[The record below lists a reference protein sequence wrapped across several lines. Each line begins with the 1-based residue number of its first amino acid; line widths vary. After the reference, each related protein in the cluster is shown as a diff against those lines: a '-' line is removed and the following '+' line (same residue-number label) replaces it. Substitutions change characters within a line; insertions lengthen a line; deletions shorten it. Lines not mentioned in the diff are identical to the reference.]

1 MITIISELLESHL
14 STISNRLNLQIVYE
28 NIEATPNDEIYLKSN
43 ILPAITTSFD
53 LESESRIYKGVYQI
67 SVVAPINTGKSRSQQ
82 IVESIIKHFPPNLEL
97 MRGSLA
103 LYINSV
109 PSAYPAITDK
119 TTYTIPISM
128 DYRADTLIF
137 N

>member
-14 STISNRLNLQIVYE
+14 YTIANQLNLQIVYE
-28 NIEATPNDEIYLKSN
+28 NIAATPNDEIYLKSN

-53 LESESRIYKGVYQI
+53 LDGESRIYKGVYQV

-82 IVESIIKHFPPNLEL
+82 IVESIIKHFQLNLEL
-97 MRGSLA
+97 KKGNLS

-128 DYRADTLIF
+128 NYRADTI
-137 N
+137 

>member
-1 MITIISELLESHL
+1 MISTISELLESHL
-14 STISNRLNLQIVYE
+14 YTIANQLNLQIVYE
-28 NIEATPNDEIYLKSN
+28 NIAATPNDEIYLKSN

-53 LESESRIYKGVYQI
+53 LDGESRIYKGVYQV

-82 IVESIIKHFPPNLEL
+82 IVESIIKHFQLNTEL
-97 MRGSLA
+97 IKDNFS

-128 DYRADTLIF
+128 NYRADTI
-137 N
+137 

>member
-1 MITIISELLESHL
+1 LISTISELLESHL
-14 STISNRLNLQIVYE
+14 YTIANQLNLQIVYE

-53 LESESRIYKGVYQI
+53 LDGESRIYKGVYQI

-82 IVESIIKHFPPNLEL
+82 IVESIIKHFQLNTEL
-97 MRGSLA
+97 IKDNFS

-128 DYRADTLIF
+128 NYRADT

>member
-1 MITIISELLESHL
+1 LITIISELLESHL
-14 STISNRLNLQIVYE
+14 YTIANQLNLQIVYE
-28 NIEATPNDEIYLKSN
+28 NIAATPNDEIYLKSN

-53 LESESRIYKGVYQI
+53 LDGESRIYKGVYQV

-82 IVESIIKHFPPNLEL
+82 IVESIIKHFQLNLEL
-97 MRGSLA
+97 KKGNLS

-128 DYRADTLIF
+128 NYRADTI
-137 N
+137 

>member
-1 MITIISELLESHL
+1 MISTISELLESHL
-14 STISNRLNLQIVYE
+14 YTIANQLNLQIVYE

-43 ILPAITTSFD
+43 ILPAITTCVD
-53 LESESRIYKGVYQI
+53 LDGESRIYKGVYQI

-82 IVESIIKHFPPNLEL
+82 IVESIIKHFQLNTEL
-97 MRGSLA
+97 IKDNFS

-128 DYRADTLIF
+128 NYRADTI
-137 N
+137 

>member
-1 MITIISELLESHL
+1 MNSIISELLESHL
-14 STISNRLNLQIVYE
+14 QIIATELNLQIVYE

-43 ILPAITTSFD
+43 ILSAMTACFD
-53 LESESRIYKGVYQI
+53 LEGESQIYQGVYQV

-82 IVESIIKHFPPNLEL
+82 IVESIIKHFQLNPELKKGNLL
-97 MRGSLA
+97 

-128 DYRADTLIF
+128 NYRADTI
-137 N
+137 

>member
-1 MITIISELLESHL
+1 MISIISELLELHL
-14 STISNRLNLQIVYE
+14 YTIANQLSLPIVYE

-53 LESESRIYKGVYQI
+53 LESESRIYRGVYQV
-67 SVVAPINTGKSRSQQ
+67 SVVAPINTGKLRSQQ
-82 IVESIIKHFPPNLEL
+82 IVESIIKHFPLNLEL

-128 DYRADTLIF
+128 NYRADTI
-137 N
+137 

>member
-1 MITIISELLESHL
+1 MISTISELLESHL
-14 STISNRLNLQIVYE
+14 YTIANQLNLQIVYE
-28 NIEATPNDEIYLKSN
+28 NIAATPNDEIYLKSN

-53 LESESRIYKGVYQI
+53 LDGESRIYKGVYQV

-82 IVESIIKHFPPNLEL
+82 IVESIIKHFQLNLEL
-97 MRGSLA
+97 KKGTFS

-128 DYRADTLIF
+128 NYRVDTI
-137 N
+137 

>member
-1 MITIISELLESHL
+1 MISTISELLESHL
-14 STISNRLNLQIVYE
+14 YTIANQLNLQIVYE
-28 NIEATPNDEIYLKSN
+28 NIAATPNDEIYLKSN

-53 LESESRIYKGVYQI
+53 LDGESRIYKGVYQV

-82 IVESIIKHFPPNLEL
+82 IVESIIKHFQLNLEL
-97 MRGSLA
+97 KKGNLS

-128 DYRADTLIF
+128 NYRADTI
-137 N
+137 

>member
-1 MITIISELLESHL
+1 MISTISELLESHL
-14 STISNRLNLQIVYE
+14 YTIANQLNLQIVYE

-53 LESESRIYKGVYQI
+53 LDGESRIYKGVYQV

-82 IVESIIKHFPPNLEL
+82 IVESIIKHFQLNLEL
-97 MRGSLA
+97 KKGNLL

-128 DYRADTLIF
+128 NYRADTI
-137 N
+137 

>member
-1 MITIISELLESHL
+1 MISIISELLELHL
-14 STISNRLNLQIVYE
+14 YTIANQLSLPIVYE

-53 LESESRIYKGVYQI
+53 LESESRIYRGVYQV
-67 SVVAPINTGKSRSQQ
+67 SVVAPINTGKLRSQQ

-128 DYRADTLIF
+128 NYRADTI
-137 N
+137 

>member
-1 MITIISELLESHL
+1 MISTISELLESHL
-14 STISNRLNLQIVYE
+14 YTIANQLNLQIVYE

-53 LESESRIYKGVYQI
+53 LDGESRIYKGVYQV

-82 IVESIIKHFPPNLEL
+82 IVESIIKHFQLNLEL
-97 MRGSLA
+97 KKGTFS

-128 DYRADTLIF
+128 NYRADTI
-137 N
+137 

>member
-1 MITIISELLESHL
+1 MISTISELLESHL
-14 STISNRLNLQIVYE
+14 YTIANQLNLQIVYK
-28 NIEATPNDEIYLKSN
+28 NIAATPNDEIYLKSN
-43 ILPAITTSFD
+43 ILPAITTCFD
-53 LESESRIYKGVYQI
+53 LDGESRIYKGVYQV

-82 IVESIIKHFPPNLEL
+82 IVESIIKHFQLNLEL
-97 MRGSLA
+97 KKGTFS

-128 DYRADTLIF
+128 NYRADTI
-137 N
+137 

>member
-1 MITIISELLESHL
+1 MSTISELLESHL
-14 STISNRLNLQIVYE
+14 DIIANQLGLPIIYE

-53 LESESRIYKGVYQI
+53 LGGNSRIYKGVYQV

-82 IVESIIKHFPPNLEL
+82 ISEAIIKHFKLNTEL
-97 MRGSLA
+97 TKDNFS
-103 LYINSV
+103 LYINSI
-109 PSAYPAITDK
+109 PSVYPAITDK

-128 DYRADTLIF
+128 NYRADTLI
-137 N
+137 

>member
-1 MITIISELLESHL
+1 MISTISELLESHL
-14 STISNRLNLQIVYE
+14 YTIANQLNLQIVYE

-53 LESESRIYKGVYQI
+53 LDGESRIYKGVYQI

-82 IVESIIKHFPPNLEL
+82 IVESIIKHFQLNTEL
-97 MRGSLA
+97 IKDNFS

-128 DYRADTLIF
+128 NYRADT

>member
-1 MITIISELLESHL
+1 MISTISELLESHL
-14 STISNRLNLQIVYE
+14 YTIANQLNLQIVYE
-28 NIEATPNDEIYLKSN
+28 NIAATPNDEIYLKSN

-53 LESESRIYKGVYQI
+53 AEGESRIYKGVYQV

-82 IVESIIKHFPPNLEL
+82 IVESIIKHFQLNLEL
-97 MRGSLA
+97 KKGTFS

-128 DYRADTLIF
+128 NYRADTI
-137 N
+137 

>member
-1 MITIISELLESHL
+1 MISTISELLESHL
-14 STISNRLNLQIVYE
+14 YTIANQLNLQIVYE

-53 LESESRIYKGVYQI
+53 LDGESRIYKGVYQI

-82 IVESIIKHFPPNLEL
+82 IVESIIKHFQLNTEL
-97 MRGSLA
+97 TKDNFS
-103 LYINSV
+103 LYINSI
-109 PSAYPAITDK
+109 PSVYPAIADK
-119 TTYTIPISM
+119 TTYTTPISM
-128 DYRADTLIF
+128 NYRADT

>member
-1 MITIISELLESHL
+1 MISTISELLESHL
-14 STISNRLNLQIVYE
+14 YTIANQLNLQIVYE
-28 NIEATPNDEIYLKSN
+28 NIAATPNDEIYLKSN

-53 LESESRIYKGVYQI
+53 LDGESRIYKGVYQV

-82 IVESIIKHFPPNLEL
+82 IVESIIKHFQLNLEL
-97 MRGSLA
+97 KKGTFS

-128 DYRADTLIF
+128 NYRADTI
-137 N
+137 

>member
-1 MITIISELLESHL
+1 MISTISELLESHL
-14 STISNRLNLQIVYE
+14 YTIANQLNLQIVYE
-28 NIEATPNDEIYLKSN
+28 NIAATPNDEIYLKSN

-53 LESESRIYKGVYQI
+53 LDGESRIYKGVYQI
-67 SVVAPINTGKSRSQQ
+67 SVVAPINTGKSSSQQ
-82 IVESIIKHFPPNLEL
+82 IVESIIKHFQLNLEL
-97 MRGSLA
+97 KKGTFS

-128 DYRADTLIF
+128 NYRADT

>member
-14 STISNRLNLQIVYE
+14 YTIANQLNLQIVYE

-53 LESESRIYKGVYQI
+53 LDGESRIYKGVYQV

-82 IVESIIKHFPPNLEL
+82 IVESIIKHFQLNLEL
-97 MRGSLA
+97 KKGNLS

-128 DYRADTLIF
+128 NYRADTI
-137 N
+137 

>member
-1 MITIISELLESHL
+1 MISTISELLESHL
-14 STISNRLNLQIVYE
+14 HTIANQLNLQIVYE

-53 LESESRIYKGVYQI
+53 LESESRIYKGIYQV
-67 SVVAPINTGKSRSQQ
+67 SVVVPINTGKSRSQQ
-82 IVESIIKHFPPNLEL
+82 IVESIIKHFQLNLEL
-97 MRGSLA
+97 KKDDFL

-128 DYRADTLIF
+128 NYRADTI
-137 N
+137 

>member
-1 MITIISELLESHL
+1 MISTISELLESHL
-14 STISNRLNLQIVYE
+14 YTIANQLNLQIVYE
-28 NIEATPNDEIYLKSN
+28 NIAATPNDEIYLKSN

-53 LESESRIYKGVYQI
+53 LDGESRIYKGVYQV

-82 IVESIIKHFPPNLEL
+82 IVESIIKHFQFNLEL
-97 MRGSLA
+97 KKGTFS

-128 DYRADTLIF
+128 NYRADTI
-137 N
+137 

>member
-1 MITIISELLESHL
+1 MNSIISELLESHL
-14 STISNRLNLQIVYE
+14 QIIATELNLQIVYE

-43 ILPAITTSFD
+43 ILSAMTACFD
-53 LESESRIYKGVYQI
+53 LEGESQIYQGVYQV

-82 IVESIIKHFPPNLEL
+82 IVESIIKHFQLNLEL
-97 MRGSLA
+97 KKGNLL

-128 DYRADTLIF
+128 NYRADTI
-137 N
+137 